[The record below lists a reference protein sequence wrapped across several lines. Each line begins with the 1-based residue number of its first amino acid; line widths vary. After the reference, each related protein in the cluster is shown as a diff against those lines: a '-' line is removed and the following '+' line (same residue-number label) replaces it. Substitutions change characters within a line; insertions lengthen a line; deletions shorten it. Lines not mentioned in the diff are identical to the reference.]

1 MKLSSKQLKKV
12 PIPWMVSIRGEDVEE
27 KLVSIIRESYEIK
40 FGMRT
45 DLNSSERK
53 SWGLFLSERGVFWE
67 LRIPSCFRPK
77 DGWEKVSSTRIR
89 PILDDPVSFKGYVT
103 NRETAMRILVLG
115 FLA

>member
-1 MKLSSKQLKKV
+1 MGK
-12 PIPWMVSIRGEDVEE
+12 EEE
-27 KLVSIIRESYEIK
+27 KFVSIIRDSYLRM

-67 LRIPSCFRPK
+67 IGIPSCFLPK
-77 DGWEKVSSTRIR
+77 EGWEKVSPTRIR
-89 PILDDPVSFKGYVT
+89 PVLDDPISFKGYVASK
-103 NRETAMRILVLG
+103 ETAMRILVLG